1 MLVIWKKSCD
11 KPRQCIKKQ
20 RHYFADKSPYSQSY
34 GFSSS
39 HVWVWEL
46 NHKEG
51 WVLKNWCFWIVL
63 LEKILESPLD
73 CKVIKT
79 INSKENQSWIF
90 IVRMDTENEVE
101 APILWPPDVK
111 SQLIT
116 KDPDSGKDW
125 MQKKKWMTEDE
136 MAGWHCWFNGHEFE
150 KAPGDGDGQG
160 RLVCC
165 SPWPQRVRH
174 YWATE
179 LQQNFYRKLAFLP
192 SFLPSLLPS
201 FPPSFLPFFAEHF
214 TEVKG
219 KLPTKKFIFKRMKSS

>member
-1 MLVIWKKSCD
+1 MLVTWKKSCD
-11 KPRQCIKKQ
+11 KPRQYIKKQ
-20 RHYFADKSPYSQSY
+20 RHYFANKSPYSQSY

-73 CKVIKT
+73 CKEIKT
-79 INSKENQSWIF
+79 INSKENQSLIF
-90 IVRMDTENEVE
+90 IGRMDTEDEDE
-101 APILWPPDVK
+101 ALALWPPDVK
-111 SQLIT
+111 SQFIT

-125 MQKKKWMTEDE
+125 MQKEKWMTEDK
-136 MAGWHCWFNGHEFE
+136 MAGWHCWLNGHEFE

-160 RLVCC
+160 SLVCC

-179 LQQNFYRKLAFLP
+179 LQQ
-192 SFLPSLLPS
+192 
-201 FPPSFLPFFAEHF
+201 
-214 TEVKG
+214 
-219 KLPTKKFIFKRMKSS
+219 KSM